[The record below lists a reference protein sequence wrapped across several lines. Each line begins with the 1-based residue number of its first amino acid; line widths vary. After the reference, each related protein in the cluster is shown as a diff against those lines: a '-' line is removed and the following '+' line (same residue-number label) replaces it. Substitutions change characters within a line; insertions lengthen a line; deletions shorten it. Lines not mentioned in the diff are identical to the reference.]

1 MMSLGEQFGEL
12 MDRRSA
18 LLVERAGFPIAEEI
32 TVKMKELTKEGRGFS
47 EPYDTPY
54 RPSYAKKRQKA
65 GLQTERVELR
75 YKSLRIERTTQ
86 PAEVQGGAEVG
97 FVEGG
102 RIFKYHQDGIQYRN
116 GLRRTRTIFPRDWA
130 SVPTDIYERF
140 KQLIVG
146 VLSGK
151 S

>member
-1 MMSLGEQFGEL
+1 MTLGEQFGEL

-32 TVKMKELTKEGRGFS
+32 TVKMKALTQEGRGFD
-47 EPYDTPY
+47 ERYDTPY
-54 RPSYAKKRQKA
+54 RPSYSNKRQKA

-75 YKSLRIERTTQ
+75 YKSMRIERTTQ
-86 PAEVQGGAEVG
+86 PQEIQGGAEIG

-102 RIFKYHQDGIQYRN
+102 KIFKYHQDGIRYRN
-116 GLRRTRTIFPRDWA
+116 GLLRTRTIFPRDWT